1 MDLGFPFRKDDPLGL
16 EAGVECGWL
25 FYRVEVGGG
34 EEIRYFDKG
43 NIYIVK
49 EEVLLVVDDEDDT
62 RERKEL
68 RDEQKET
75 LVNTCG

>member
-1 MDLGFPFRKDDPLGL
+1 M
-16 EAGVECGWL
+16 

-43 NIYIVK
+43 NIYIVN
-49 EEVLLVVDDEDDT
+49 EEVLLVVDDQDDT